1 MVRRTK
7 EEAQETR
14 NQIMDAA
21 ERAFYERGV
30 ARTTLADIAALAGVT
45 RGAIYWHF
53 SNKSDLVQAMLDS
66 LHEPL
71 EEMAKNS
78 ESEDEVDPLGWMRKL
93 LIHLFQQVAIDP
105 KTRRINE
112 ILFHKIEFT
121 DEMCDMRRQRQIIS
135 LDCNERIALTL
146 SNAVRQGQL
155 PADLNPVRGA
165 ICLHAYIDGI
175 LGQWL
180 LVPDSFSLHDEAERL
195 VDAVI
200 DMLRLSPALRG

>member
-1 MVRRTK
+1 M
-7 EEAQETR
+7 
-14 NQIMDAA
+14 
-21 ERAFYERGV
+21 
-30 ARTTLADIAALAGVT
+30 AR
-45 RGAIYWHF
+45 
-53 SNKSDLVQAMLDS
+53 
-66 LHEPL
+66 
-71 EEMAKNS
+71 NS

-93 LIHLFQQVAIDP
+93 LIHLFQQVAMDP

-155 PADLNPVRGA
+155 PTDLNPVRGA

-180 LVPDSFSLHDEAERL
+180 LVPDSFSLFEEAERL
-195 VDAVI
+195 VDTVL
-200 DMLRLSPALRG
+200 DMLRLSPALRC